1 MASIIRI
8 KRSSVA
14 GNPATLGAG
23 ELAYSALT
31 DNGSNG
37 GDRLYIGIGSETSGN
52 AANHFVIGG
61 KYFTDKLDHTPG
73 VLTASS
79 ALIVDADKK
88 LDELLVDSLSLNG
101 TTLGSTGDLKINT
114 VNGIELNG
122 TVNKIVSGPYA
133 GTSLDFQSYEL
144 ILRQDRGGAISL
156 KVGAEGS
163 VTSTLTLNNDGSLT
177 VPGTIKTLSNGN
189 LTLAPN
195 GTGFTNISSGVVK
208 IASTTASTGS
218 ATGALQVAGG
228 VSIEGALYIGG
239 ALAAGSGSFTSINN
253 TPIGNTT
260 PSTGAF
266 TQLDTDNIRIDGNT
280 ISSTDTNGNITLAP
294 NGTGKL
300 VLNNVYING
309 TTDTLAEFIYDTVG
323 GAVTGGNGIDITNSD
338 VGNTSTVSLNTE
350 YVQDLVGD
358 MISSNT
364 ESGISVTYDD
374 TNGKLDFNVNDPTI
388 TIDGDVDGNAT
399 MTNLGNTTITV
410 TLDTVNSN
418 VGQFGSTTAIPVVTV
433 NAKGLVTA
441 VSTASITTS
450 LGIAADAG
458 AGTDTIA
465 LATDTLTFAGG
476 EGIDTAINSSTNTVT
491 ISAEDAST
499 SNKGV
504 ASFADAD
511 FNVTSGAVELKDTF
525 VKSVTTDSGAL
536 TPATHSFSILGG
548 EGIDVTHAG
557 STITVAGEDAS
568 TTNKGVASFN
578 TNNFTVT
585 DGGVSTKNITLGS
598 STLTNG
604 STTTSVAGLT
614 ELTVDNLNFNGN
626 TVSSTDTNG
635 DIILSPN
642 GTGKVD
648 VSGSIITGLNEPVN
662 PTDAATKNYVDTV
675 AEGLHVHEAAHC
687 ATTDTLATLSGGTVT
702 YNNGTAGVGATLTL
716 SAGLSA
722 IDGHTLSNGDRI
734 LVKNQTNQ
742 AHNGMYVRTSSTVL
756 TRASDFDTAVEIG
769 GGDFTFV
776 ENGTTYGNTGWV
788 QTVEV
793 LTVGTDNVI
802 WQQFSGTGTFTAGN
816 GLTITGTEFNVVG
829 TLNRITVNPDSIDIA
844 STYVGQSSIT
854 TLGTIS
860 AGTWQGDVVG
870 PTYGGTGVN
879 NGSKT
884 ITLGGNFTHSGA
896 HTLTLTTTANTS
908 ITLPTTGTL
917 ATLAGSETLTN
928 KTIQGATITG
938 GSIDNTPIGASTR
951 STGAFTTLT
960 ANGATTFTASTASS
974 SSTTG
979 AVVVTG
985 GVGIGGN
992 LYGAGAGTSTLDG
1005 FNIDGGTY

>member
-8 KRSSVA
+8 KRSSTS
-14 GNPATLGAG
+14 GNPTTLGAG

-31 DNGSNG
+31 NNDSNG
-37 GDRLYIGIGSETSGN
+37 GDRLYIGIGTETAGD
-52 AANHFVIGG
+52 AANHIVIGG
-61 KYFTDKLDHTPG
+61 KYFTDLLDHTRG
-73 VLTASS
+73 TLTASS
-79 ALIVDADKK
+79 ALITDASSK
-88 LDELLVDSLSLNG
+88 LDNLKVDNLDLNG
-101 TTLGSTGDLKINT
+101 NTISTTD
-114 VNGIELNG
+114 
-122 TVNKIVSGPYA
+122 
-133 GTSLDFQSYEL
+133 
-144 ILRQDRGGAISL
+144 
-156 KVGAEGS
+156 
-163 VTSTLTLNNDGSLT
+163 
-177 VPGTIKTLSNGN
+177 SNGN
-189 LTLAPN
+189 LVLAPN
-195 GTGFTNISSGVVK
+195 GTGKVSLTSSNA
-208 IASTTASTGS
+208 ASSTS
-218 ATGALQVAGG
+218 TGALVVTGG
-228 VSIEGALYIGG
+228 VGIGG
-239 ALAAGSGSFTSINN
+239 ALYVGGLIQADSASFTSINN

-260 PSTGAF
+260 ASTGAF
-266 TQLDTDNIRIDGNT
+266 TTLAA
-280 ISSTDTNGNITLAP
+280 SSTLTVTGAATFNGGVNIGA
-294 NGTGKL
+294 
-300 VLNNVYING
+300 
-309 TTDTLAEFIYDTVG
+309 DTLAEYIYDTVG
-323 GAVTGGNGIDITNSD
+323 GAITAGTGITVTNNDGS
-338 VGNTSTVSLNTE
+338 NTSTVSITNTG
-350 YVQDLVGD
+350 VTAATVG
-358 MISSNT
+358 SS
-364 ESGISVTYDD
+364 
-374 TNGKLDFNVNDPTI
+374 
-388 TIDGDVDGNAT
+388 
-399 MTNLGNTTITV
+399 
-410 TLDTVNSN
+410 
-418 VGQFGSTTAIPVVTV
+418 TAIPVITFNAQGQLTSVT
-433 NAKGLVTA
+433 
-441 VSTASITTS
+441 TASITTT
-450 LGIAADAG
+450 LGIAADTN
-458 AGTDTIA
+458 TDSIA

-476 EGIDTAINSSTNTVT
+476 EGIDTSINASTNTLT
-491 ISAEDAST
+491 IAAEDATT

-511 FNVTSGAVELKDTF
+511 FNVSSGAVELKDTV
-525 VKSVTTDSGAL
+525 VKAVTTDSGAL
-536 TPATHSFSILGG
+536 TPSTHGFSILGG

-568 TTNKGVASFN
+568 TSNKGVASFADA
-578 TNNFTVT
+578 NFTVSS
-585 DGGVSTKNITLGS
+585 GAVSTKNITLGS

-604 STTTSVAGLT
+604 STTTSIAGIT

-626 TVSSTDTNG
+626 TITSTDTNG

-648 VSGSIITGLNEPVN
+648 VSGSILTGLSEPVGA
-662 PTDAATKNYVDTV
+662 TDAATKNYVDTV

-687 ATTDTLATLSGGTVT
+687 ATTDTLAVLSGGTVT
-702 YNNGTAGVGATLTL
+702 YNNGTSGVGATLTL

-722 IDGHTLSNGDRI
+722 IDGHTLTNGDRI

-756 TRASDFDTAVEIG
+756 TRSSDFDTAAEIG

-776 ENGTTYGNTGWV
+776 ENGTIYGNTGWV

-793 LTVGTDNVI
+793 LTVGTDNII

-829 TLNRITVNPDSIDIA
+829 TADRITANIDSIDIA

-854 TLGTIS
+854 TLGTI
-860 AGTWQGDVVG
+860 GTGVWQGTVVG

-884 ITLGGNFTHSGA
+884 ITLGGSFTHTGA
-896 HTLTLTTTANTS
+896 HTLGLTTTANTS
-908 ITLPTTGTL
+908 VTLPTTGTL
-917 ATLAGSETLTN
+917 ATLAGTETFTN
-928 KTIQGATITG
+928 KTLTSPTITG

-960 ANGATTFTASTASS
+960 SNGATTFTASTASS

>member
-8 KRSSVA
+8 KRSSVS

-61 KYFTDKLDHTPG
+61 KFFTDMLDHTKG

-79 ALIVDADKK
+79 ALVVDSNKK
-88 LDELLVDSLSLNG
+88 LDELLVDNLSLNG
-101 TTLGSTGDLKINT
+101 TTLSTTTGN
-114 VNGIELNG
+114 
-122 TVNKIVSGPYA
+122 
-133 GTSLDFQSYEL
+133 L
-144 ILRQDRGGAISL
+144 ILDSQTGMIQLASGDYIAGGSFDGSQLILDGSVELKQLRGGSVSL
-156 KVGAEGS
+156 TVGASGTA
-163 VTSTLTLNNDGSLT
+163 TSSLVFNNDGSLT
-177 VPGTIKTLSNGN
+177 VPGTIKTLSNGD

-195 GTGFTNISSGVVK
+195 GTGSVLLTSTKVSS
-208 IASTTASTGS
+208 STT
-218 ATGALQVAGG
+218 TGALVVSGG
-228 VSIEGALYIGG
+228 VGIGG
-239 ALAAGSGSFTSINN
+239 ALYVNGAISAQSASFASINN
-253 TPIGNTT
+253 TPIGNST

-280 ISSTDTNGNITLAP
+280 ISSTDTNGNITLTP

-309 TTDTLAEFIYDTVG
+309 TTDTLAEYIYDTVG

-418 VGQFGSTTAIPVVTV
+418 VGQFGSTTSIPVVTV

-476 EGIDTAINSSTNTVT
+476 EGIDTSINASTNTVT

-511 FNVTSGAVELKDTF
+511 FNVTSGAVELKDTV

-536 TPATHSFSILGG
+536 TPSTHGFSILGG
-548 EGIDVTHAG
+548 EGIDVTHSG
-557 STITVAGEDAS
+557 TTITVAGEDAS
-568 TTNKGVASFN
+568 TSNKGVASFD

-585 DGGVSTKNITLGS
+585 SGAVSTKNITLGS

-604 STTTSVAGLT
+604 STTTSIAGIT

-626 TVSSTDTNG
+626 TITSTDTNG

-687 ATTDTLATLSGGTVT
+687 ATTDTLAVLSGGTVT
-702 YNNGTAGVGATLTL
+702 YNNGTLGVGATLTL

-722 IDGHTLSNGDRI
+722 IDGHTLANGDRI
-734 LVKNQTNQ
+734 LVKNQANQ
-742 AHNGMYVRTSSTVL
+742 THNGMYVRTSSTVL
-756 TRASDFDTAVEIG
+756 TRASDFDTAAEIG

-788 QTVEV
+788 QTIEV
-793 LTVGTDNVI
+793 LTVGTDNII
-802 WQQFSGTGTFTAGN
+802 WQQFSGQGTFTAGA
-816 GLTITGTEFNVVG
+816 GLTISGTEFNVVG
-829 TLNRITVNPDSIDIA
+829 TADRIIVNPDSIDIA
-844 STYVGQSSIT
+844 STYVGQTSIT
-854 TLGTIS
+854 TLGTIGT
-860 AGTWQGDVVG
+860 GTWQGSIVG

-879 NGSKT
+879 NGSNT

-908 ITLPTTGTL
+908 ITLPTTGTV
-917 ATLAGSETLTN
+917 ATLAGSETFTN
-928 KTIQGATITG
+928 KTITGATITT
-938 GSIDNTPIGASTR
+938 GSINNTPIGASTAN
-951 STGAFTTLT
+951 TGAFTTLAASGAVT
-960 ANGATTFTASTASS
+960 MTATTDASAVGTA
-974 SSTTG
+974 
-979 AVVVTG
+979 AVVLSG
-985 GVGIGGN
+985 GLSVAKAMFIGTN
-992 LYGAGAGTSTLDG
+992 ITGAGAGTSTLDG

>member
-8 KRSSVA
+8 KRSSVS
-14 GNPATLGAG
+14 GNPSTLGAG
-23 ELAYSALT
+23 ELAYSALS

-37 GDRLYIGIGSETSGN
+37 GDRLYIGIGAETSGN
-52 AANHFVIGG
+52 AANHVVIGG
-61 KYFTDKLDHTPG
+61 KFFTDMLDHTKG

-79 ALIVDADKK
+79 ALIVDSSKK
-88 LDELLVDSLSLNG
+88 LDELLVDDLSLNG

-122 TVNKIVSGPYA
+122 TVNKIISGPYG
-133 GTSLDFQSYEL
+133 GTSVDFQSYEL
-144 ILRQDRGGAISL
+144 ILRQDRGGGISL
-156 KVGAEGS
+156 KVGDSGS
-163 VTSTLTLNNDGSLT
+163 VTSTLSFNNDGSLT
-177 VPGTIKTLSNGN
+177 VPGTITTLSNGN

-195 GTGFTNISSGVVK
+195 GTGSVLLTSTK
-208 IASTTASTGS
+208 ASTSTS
-218 ATGALQVAGG
+218 TGALVVTGG
-228 VSIEGALYIGG
+228 VGIGG
-239 ALAAGSGSFTSINN
+239 ALYVSGAISAQSASFASINN

-266 TQLDTDNIRIDGNT
+266 TQLDTDNIRLDGNA
-280 ISSTDTNGNITLAP
+280 ISSTNTNGDITITP

-300 VLNNVYING
+300 VLNNVFING
-309 TTDTLAEFIYDTVG
+309 TTDSLAEFIYDTVG

-358 MISSNT
+358 MVSSNT

-374 TNGKLDFNVNDPTI
+374 ATGKLDFNVNDPTI
-388 TIDGDVDGNAT
+388 TIAGDVDGNAT
-399 MTNLGNTTITV
+399 MTNLGDTTITV

-450 LGIAADAG
+450 LGVAG
-458 AGTDTIA
+458 DTGTDTIA
-465 LATDTLTFAGG
+465 LATDTLSFIGG
-476 EGIDTAINSSTNTVT
+476 EGIDTSVNSSTNTIT
-491 ISAEDAST
+491 IAAEDATS

-504 ASFADAD
+504 ASFSTNGFVVTGGDVALKG
-511 FNVTSGAVELKDTF
+511 NVLQSL
-525 VKSVTTDSGAL
+525 TTDTGAL
-536 TPATHSFSILGG
+536 TIAGNAVTVLGG
-548 EGIDVTHAG
+548 EGIDVTHVG
-557 STITVAGEDAS
+557 TTITVAGEDAT
-568 TTNKGVASFN
+568 TTNKGVASFD

-585 DGGVSTKNITLGS
+585 SGAVSAKTITLGS
-598 STLTNG
+598 STLTLG
-604 STTTSVAGLT
+604 STTTSLAGIT

-626 TVSSTDTNG
+626 TITSTDTNG

-702 YNNGTAGVGATLTL
+702 YNNGTLGVGATLTL

-756 TRASDFDTAVEIG
+756 TRASDFDTAAEMG

-802 WQQFSGTGTFTAGN
+802 WQQFSGTGTFTAGS

-829 TLNRITVNPDSIDIA
+829 TADRITVNPDSIDIA
-844 STYVGQSSIT
+844 STYVGQTSIT
-854 TLGTIS
+854 TLGTI
-860 AGTWQGDVVG
+860 GTGVWQGTIVS

-884 ITLGGNFTHSGA
+884 ITLGGSLSTIGA
-896 HTLTLTTTANTS
+896 YTVALTATANTTLTL
-908 ITLPTTGTL
+908 PVTGTL
-917 ATLAGSETLTN
+917 ATLSGSESLSN
-928 KTIQGATITG
+928 KTITASSFAGTISATT
-938 GSIDNTPIGASTR
+938 IGAS
-951 STGAFTTLT
+951 GA
-960 ANGATTFTASTASS
+960 ATFT
-974 SSTTG
+974 STTDAG
-979 AVVVTG
+979 PLGTAAVVLSG
-985 GVGIGGN
+985 GLSVAKKIYVGTDIV
-992 LYGAGAGTSTLDG
+992 GAGAATSTLDG
-1005 FNIDGGTY
+1005 FQIDGGTY